1 MDDNVGRNGADQPL
15 DEDEEE
21 FRRAR
26 RVQVAQQPPSTR
38 PKVPSRAQ
46 HLDRHIGCPLSWLKR
61 VYPVARSKGDIVVWL
76 WLWRLRSVRRSR
88 TVAVSNNGL
97 AELGIDRYAKYRSL
111 KRFAKAGL
119 IAMGS
124 RDGRAVTV
132 TFRA

>member
-1 MDDNVGRNGADQPL
+1 MEDSLGQQSGANQHL
-15 DEDEEE
+15 DEDEEM
-21 FRRAR
+21 FR
-26 RVQVAQQPPSTR
+26 RVQGNRTDAATAQ
-38 PKVPSRAQ
+38 AQ
-46 HLDRHIGCPLSWLKR
+46 LDRHIGCPLASLKR

-111 KRFAKAGL
+111 RRFAKAGL